1 MSQAGK
7 AAIVEDLRK
16 IFIFFEKNA
25 CNGIFFYNTWDMA
38 KSLRS
43 LKSLL
48 TAGALVVCSNPVFGI
63 DFLNK
68 KDPNAPYPTMYP
80 TSFLFQGEETTT
92 AELDYPWGVVKK
104 ETLYSLVQKA
114 GIQVEDPE
122 LKKQNKLDNAIARGK
137 KLFFGGKT
145 QIHKI
150 EDDWRAFTNN
160 QDMSFQD
167 FMLEM
172 QSHKKHQDEK
182 AYQMI
187 QRMIRS
193 LQFNASIS
201 DKKIK
206 NIYFYESYYF
216 YRGTEQAMTLRYNT
230 GLPSN
235 FGCTKMSQVVLGEGL
250 FPWKDDDSF
259 FDCKPSTGEVVLSSN
274 MDFTVDLSQG
284 KPVEVTVTSI
294 AGKVVVMHQFHII
307 GYATQAPEA
316 VALID
321 AWREKKGYLDWE
333 VPPLGS
339 KDGPSSKN
347 SPFPKNPFF
356 STIVPQVPQKEK
368 TTPNSEVKITKAPN
382 FGEVEF
388 TESDLESVYQ
398 QSEAVKKM
406 IFNDQ
411 EMKNLNELLNYL
423 KYNLK
428 TSRIDIQQQIE
439 KIDQQVK
446 KIDDERLFMNIPAIE
461 EARAMLSKDFADL
474 YELMLGMEI
483 SGTANSTLPSPVGP
497 FDQEKNFTNKP
508 SSTPKSLLCKDFE
521 NVGDVESVFSE
532 ALLGRLYEKIQDAKD
547 YINFD
552 DQDKEVMEHFL
563 GSVAKR
569 NKEKNARYSA
579 ICQKIEKIKEDI
591 NCVRA
596 LGSKATE
603 SDIQEGRRIL
613 SKDLELL
620 YELMLSANAEN

>member
-1 MSQAGK
+1 MTYDRDANGNLAPLPKKNIDTGAGLERW
-7 AAIVEDLRK
+7 AAVL
-16 IFIFFEKNA
+16 
-25 CNGIFFYNTWDMA
+25 
-38 KSLRS
+38 
-43 LKSLL
+43 
-48 TAGALVVCSNPVFGI
+48 
-63 DFLNK
+63 
-68 KDPNAPYPTMYP
+68 
-80 TSFLFQGEETTT
+80 
-92 AELDYPWGVVKK
+92 
-104 ETLYSLVQKA
+104 
-114 GIQVEDPE
+114 
-122 LKKQNKLDNAIARGK
+122 QNKLDNAIARGK

-428 TSRIDIQQQIE
+428 TSRSTGQSHRTMAKYEVKDGVGIIPEGTTVIE
-439 KIDQQVK
+439 
-446 KIDDERLFMNIPAIE
+446 
-461 EARAMLSKDFADL
+461 
-474 YELMLGMEI
+474 
-483 SGTANSTLPSPVGP
+483 
-497 FDQEKNFTNKP
+497 
-508 SSTPKSLLCKDFE
+508 
-521 NVGDVESVFSE
+521 
-532 ALLGRLYEKIQDAKD
+532 QDAFKD
-547 YINFD
+547 CTSLTSIVIPDSVTFIFSGFD
-552 DQDKEVMEHFL
+552 SAFAGCTGLTSIVVSKKNKVYDSTHDCHAIIMNRVVVSVCYRKVRR
-563 GSVAKR
+563 GSAHDR
-569 NKEKNARYSA
+569 QHHYQ
-579 ICQKIEKIKEDI
+579 CQ
-591 NCVRA
+591 
-596 LGSKATE
+596 
-603 SDIQEGRRIL
+603 
-613 SKDLELL
+613 
-620 YELMLSANAEN
+620 

>member
-1 MSQAGK
+1 
-7 AAIVEDLRK
+7 
-16 IFIFFEKNA
+16 
-25 CNGIFFYNTWDMA
+25 MA

-201 DKKIK
+201 GKKIK

-333 VPPLGS
+333 VPSLGS

-423 KYNLK
+423 KYSLK

-461 EARAMLSKDFADL
+461 AARTQLSQDFADL
-474 YELMLGMEI
+474 YELMLGMKIPE
-483 SGTANSTLPSPVGP
+483 TANSTPPPPVP
-497 FDQEKNFTNKP
+497 FDQEKTFTNKP
-508 SSTPKSLLCKDFE
+508 SSEDFCENEICETPKGYGFPEKLL
-521 NVGDVESVFSE
+521 GDVY
-532 ALLGRLYEKIQDAKD
+532 AWHEKIYQL
-547 YINFD
+547 FD
-552 DQDKEVMEHFL
+552 EKNVEVMKMFL
-563 GSVAKR
+563 KR
-569 NKEKNARYSA
+569 ANAYNECNNKKNPTYGTISKN
-579 ICQKIEKIKEDI
+579 IGNIQSLVGQIEK
-591 NCVRA
+591 
-596 LGSKATE
+596 E
-603 SDIQEGRRIL
+603 SDLEKARPML
-613 SKDLELL
+613 SKEFMDL
-620 YELMLSANAEN
+620 YELMLKANEEN